1 MARTALSD
9 EQIARVPKEGIMYR
23 MFVEQLVCFS
33 RQNESS
39 LGKKSL
45 YGLPIAQH
53 GTVEWYCT

>member
-1 MARTALSD
+1 
-9 EQIARVPKEGIMYR
+9 MYR